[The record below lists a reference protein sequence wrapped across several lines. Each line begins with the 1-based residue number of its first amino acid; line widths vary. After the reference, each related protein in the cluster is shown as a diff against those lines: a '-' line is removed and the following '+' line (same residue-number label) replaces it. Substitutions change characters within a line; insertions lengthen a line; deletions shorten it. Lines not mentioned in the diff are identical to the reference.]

1 MKKVL
6 VLVLSV
12 LLICS
17 ALPVT
22 VFAESEEKCGD
33 NLVWSIDSETE
44 TLTISGSGNMYDY
57 GPGNELRRAPWIS
70 YDGDI
75 KHIVISEGVTSVGN
89 DAFFTLYPE
98 TVSLPDTLVR
108 IGEYSFACSGLP

>member
-1 MKKVL
+1 MIVLKKVL

-75 KHIVISEGVTSVGN
+75 KHIVISEALPLLEMTP
-89 DAFFTLYPE
+89 FLLYIPKP
-98 TVSLPDTLVR
+98 S
-108 IGEYSFACSGLP
+108 ACPIRLYG